1 MLKDYPEKQL
11 ELAQRIVAEHL
22 TGSLELAS
30 ILKKGTCRLRTY
42 VRKEKGMLETHGVES
57 GKLVSQMAR
66 LLPYSEQQTLTGEKN
81 MILTVTAFIRP
92 REESE
97 VYETLQRSINA
108 FLANM
113 KRSGFQA
120 EVEMPTLTLRITLK
134 SITLPNL

>member
-1 MLKDYPEKQL
+1 VNVLKDTLKGSAEALEKMLNSLLSADEFVL
-11 ELAQRIVAEHL
+11 ESVKINI
-22 TGSLELAS
+22 GD
-30 ILKKGTCRLRTY
+30 
-42 VRKEKGMLETHGVES
+42 
-57 GKLVSQMAR
+57 
-66 LLPYSEQQTLTGEKN
+66 QQTLTGEKN